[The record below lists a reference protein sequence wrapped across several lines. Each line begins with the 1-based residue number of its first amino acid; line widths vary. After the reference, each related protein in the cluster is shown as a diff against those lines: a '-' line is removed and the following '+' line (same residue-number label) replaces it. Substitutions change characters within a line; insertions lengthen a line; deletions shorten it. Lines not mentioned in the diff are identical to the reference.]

1 MKENGVTLLVYPN
14 SDFGFLVDILNEL
27 RFFANSILA
36 LRKAE
41 KEEEKRA
48 REKIRQKLEEDKVLV
63 ILLIIWCL
71 LFSICWNYP
80 IVCNFSLDIWTSV
93 PLDDWVCCIA
103 VVCSRCL
110 GVGHGFPI
118 IFFSYCYFFRLYH
131 WVELWVKTCLCF
143 QAERRRKLGLP
154 PEEPGAAKPSAP
166 PVEEKKVFSY
176 LILHWYV
183 IFMI

>member
-63 ILLIIWCL
+63 LI
-71 LFSICWNYP
+71 
-80 IVCNFSLDIWTSV
+80 
-93 PLDDWVCCIA
+93 
-103 VVCSRCL
+103 
-110 GVGHGFPI
+110 
-118 IFFSYCYFFRLYH
+118 
-131 WVELWVKTCLCF
+131 
-143 QAERRRKLGLP
+143 
-154 PEEPGAAKPSAP
+154 
-166 PVEEKKVFSY
+166 Y
-176 LILHWYV
+176 LMS
-183 IFMI
+183 FM